1 MRQQLKVHLNSK
13 ALRGIMA
20 RRNLSQERLARQLR
34 ISPTYLSQMMLGRRN
49 PSPMTRQRLLDAL
62 EHYKFEDLFFVDVD
76 GSASSPGET
85 SEALANG

>member
-1 MRQQLKVHLNSK
+1 
-13 ALRGIMA
+13 
-20 RRNLSQERLARQLR
+20 
-34 ISPTYLSQMMLGRRN
+34 
-49 PSPMTRQRLLDAL
+49 MTRQRLLDAL